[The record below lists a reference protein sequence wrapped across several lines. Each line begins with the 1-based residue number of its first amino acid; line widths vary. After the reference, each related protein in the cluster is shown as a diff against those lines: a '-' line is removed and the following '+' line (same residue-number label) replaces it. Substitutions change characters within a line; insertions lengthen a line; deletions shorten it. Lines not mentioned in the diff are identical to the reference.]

1 MDDAQK
7 KDAKRMIAVNKL
19 LSVQSNKVRALDK
32 VMKAF
37 ADSDLNENI
46 VIQDQLK
53 NQSGKATNDAV
64 KELKRS

>member
-64 KELKRS
+64 KELKRA